1 MGSRIAL
8 CSLFALLFVA
18 FGSAQ
23 SSRPEVVFN
32 SREYRAVGRSSPQ
45 SWSMTLPD
53 RQKVKRSSDACARQP
68 IESAVLP
75 SDTRLPDRSAHWN
88 YLTSVIA
95 SPDGK
100 LLLVGSEAG
109 SSDSHFEDYW
119 LFDRA
124 SRTWRYAGGG
134 NEAKWSPDSS
144 TILWSTPRE
153 LAPIG
158 RIHVWVAHLMLLDV
172 RTQEQQPLTSGVSY
186 ESNFFWC
193 TSG

>member
-8 CSLFALLFVA
+8 CSFFALLFVA

-23 SSRPEVVFN
+23 SSKSEVVFS
-32 SREYRAVGRSSPQ
+32 SREYRAVGQSSPQ
-45 SWSMTLPD
+45 SWGMTLPD
-53 RQKVKRSSDACARQP
+53 RQKVMRSSEACARQP
-68 IESAVLP
+68 MESAVLP
-75 SDTRLPDRSAHWN
+75 KDTRVPDRSEHWN
-88 YLTSVIA
+88 YLTSVTA

-153 LAPIG
+153 LASIG
-158 RIHVWVAHLMLLDV
+158 KTHVWVAHLILLDV
-172 RTQEQQPLTSGVSY
+172 RTLEQQPLTSGVSY
-186 ESNFFWC
+186 ESDFFWC

>member
-8 CSLFALLFVA
+8 CSLFAFLLAA

-23 SSRPEVVFN
+23 RSTSTVVFN
-32 SREYRAVGRSSPQ
+32 SREYRTAGRSSPQ
-45 SWSMTLPD
+45 AWSMTLPD
-53 RQKVKRSSDACARQP
+53 RQKVKRSSDTCARQP
-68 IESAVLP
+68 MESTVLP
-75 SDTRLPDRSAHWN
+75 AGTPLPERSEHWN
-88 YLTSVIA
+88 YLTSVTA

-109 SSDSHFEDYW
+109 SSSSHFEDYW

-144 TILWSTPRE
+144 AILWSTPRE
-153 LAPIG
+153 LEPIG
-158 RIHVWVAHLMLLDV
+158 RIHVWVTHLMLLDV
-172 RTQEQQPLTSGVSY
+172 RTLEQQPLTSGVSY
-186 ESNFFWC
+186 ESDFFWC
-193 TSG
+193 SAG

>member
-23 SSRPEVVFN
+23 SSKSEVVFN

-45 SWSMTLPD
+45 SWGMTLPD

-68 IESAVLP
+68 MESAVLP
-75 SDTRLPDRSAHWN
+75 SDTRLPDRSEHWN
-88 YLTSVIA
+88 YLTSVTA

-124 SRTWRYAGGG
+124 SRTWRYAGVG

-158 RIHVWVAHLMLLDV
+158 RIHVWVAHLMLVDV
-172 RTQEQQPLTSGVSY
+172 RTLEQQPLTSGVSY
-186 ESNFFWC
+186 ESDFFWC